1 MSARNASQTSTPA
14 RNSSPQTALVSK
26 TSHKARREFKSNII
40 TYAMV
45 IAAYAVVQLLVT
57 NGYIGSALQGQLI
70 PICCYIAMAVSL
82 NLVVG
87 LSGELS
93 LGHAGFMSVGAF
105 SGIVVSAY
113 LANFISNTFLLL
125 VVSMLIGG
133 VFAGIAGLV
142 VGVPVMR
149 LRGDYLAIVTLA
161 FGEIIK
167 TLLNN
172 MYVGV
177 NASGIYISFTSE
189 AALAMESG
197 RTIIKGPQ
205 GAVGITRISTFF
217 VGFLLVLFAL
227 FVVQN
232 LKHSRSGRAIMAIR
246 DNRIAAESVGVNT
259 TKYRLIAF
267 VVAAA
272 IAGMA
277 GALYA
282 QSYSSIAPKRFG
294 FDTSILIVVYVVLGG
309 MGNIRGSV
317 ISATVLTILPEALR
331 ALDTYRM
338 FIYAIVLIVVMLITN
353 NQTLRDVVQR
363 IKGVLRQPPNRSV
376 SNPQALN
383 PQTAHIEGSQDKG
396 GDGSA
401 S

>member
-1 MSARNASQTSTPA
+1 MASRTMSQKAKR
-14 RNSSPQTALVSK
+14 ALRSD
-26 TSHKARREFKSNII
+26 II
-40 TYAMV
+40 TYSMV
-45 IAAYAVVQLLVT
+45 VAAYIAVQFLIA
-57 NGYIGSALQGQLI
+57 GGFIGSALQGQLI
-70 PICCYIAMAVSL
+70 PICAYIAMAVSL

-105 SGIVVSAY
+105 TGVVASAY
-113 LANFISNTFLLL
+113 FANIISNTVLLL
-125 VVSMLIGG
+125 VVSMVIGG
-133 VFAGIAGLV
+133 ILAAVAGVI

-149 LRGDYLAIVTLA
+149 LHGDYLAIVTLA

-177 NASGIYISFTSE
+177 DSAGIHISFSSE

-205 GAVGITRISTFF
+205 GAVGITRLSTFF

-227 FVVQN
+227 FVVLN
-232 LKHSRSGRAIMAIR
+232 LKRSRSGRAIMAIR
-246 DNRIAAESVGVNT
+246 DNRIAAESVGINT
-259 TKYRLIAF
+259 TKYRLMAF

-282 QSYSSIAPKRFG
+282 QNFSSIAPKRFE
-294 FDTSILIVVYVVLGG
+294 FNTSILILVYVVLGG

-331 ALDTYRM
+331 AIDTYRM
-338 FIYAIVLIVVMLITN
+338 LIYAVVLIVVMLITN
-353 NQTLRDVVQR
+353 NQTLRDFGQR
-363 IKGVLRQPPNRSV
+363 IKGALRRQRPKIEAS
-376 SNPQALN
+376 
-383 PQTAHIEGSQDKG
+383 QTEGG
-396 GDGSA
+396 EGDA
-401 S
+401 C